1 MQPRSLPRPRIGLF
15 AIGLEAYWAQFTGL
29 RELLLSYYA
38 EITTHLEQLGAEVV
52 GAGMVDTAPAAVAA
66 GQFFAQQQVDLL
78 ICHTATYATSS
89 QVLPIVQRA
98 NTQVLVLNLQPS
110 AQLDYPNTDTAA
122 WLAECSACCVP

>member
-15 AIGLEAYWAQFTGL
+15 AIGLEAYWAQFAGL
-29 RELLLSYYA
+29 RELLLSYYT
-38 EITTHLEQLGAEVV
+38 EIATHLEQLGAEVV

-110 AQLDYPNTDTAA
+110 AQLD
-122 WLAECSACCVP
+122 